1 MFVQIFHILLFYF
14 CKFASLQNDD
24 DDHHLF
30 CNLQLD
36 RCCSDQ
42 FDHDMQRF
50 CKNNDADFLNNLYG
64 AADSKSD
71 MTGKCCGFSHLL
83 KKIYVVFNTGQL

>member
-24 DDHHLF
+24 DDDHLF

-71 MTGKCCGFSHLL
+71 MTGKCYGFSHFL
-83 KKIYVVFNTGQL
+83 KEG